1 MLKIIVLRFFS
12 LCQSS
17 KACYIVLI
25 NIFLYYLTSQVVRVV
40 KNLPAN
46 AGDAKAVGSIP
57 GWGWSPGVGNSNP
70 LWYYC
75 LENSIDRGT
84 WWATVHGVTK
94 NQTRLSMCG
103 VDTWI
108 FSFFP
113 QFSTGAIGYTL
124 LFSSLF
130 PYLSLSYAARTAM
143 SKEFSLSPL
152 HISYQGQGICFLIG
166 WIKMKL
172 GIHNFRRCCC
182 LVLLVTKRAHVLS
195 WIVTPPKFICT
206 GAYIY
211 ITLFG
216 NEIFLDVSESN
227 EAVLINSE
235 SVSHSTES
243 KSLGPHEL

>member
-46 AGDAKAVGSIP
+46 AGDAKDVGSIP

-94 NQTRLSMCG
+94 NQTRLSMRAE
-103 VDTWI
+103 
-108 FSFFP
+108 S
-113 QFSTGAIGYTL
+113 
-124 LFSSLF
+124 SSLQTVSSAVAWDRGGSRLPTF
-130 PYLSLSYAARTAM
+130 T
-143 SKEFSLSPL
+143 LSPTA
-152 HISYQGQGICFLIG
+152 
-166 WIKMKL
+166 
-172 GIHNFRRCCC
+172 
-182 LVLLVTKRAHVLS
+182 LLVYVLYNGLQPARLLCPWDFPGKNS
-195 WIVTPPKFICT
+195 GVGCHFLLP
-206 GAYIY
+206 G
-211 ITLFG
+211 
-216 NEIFLDVSESN
+216 IFPTQGSN
-227 EAVLINSE
+227 PGL
-235 SVSHSTES
+235 
-243 KSLGPHEL
+243 PHWQILY